1 MSAPQ
6 NIGPKRLVVG
16 AHYGVK
22 DWILQR
28 VTAVILVI
36 YTLVLGIGALVTP
49 EFTYENWVRL
59 FNFEVLSFPLGKLL
73 AMLAFISL
81 AYHAWIGVRD
91 IWMGYVKPTGI
102 RLALQVLTVLW
113 LVGSVVYAAQILWRI

>member
-22 DWILQR
+22 DWVLQR

-91 IWMGYVKPTGI
+91 IWMDYVKPTGI
-102 RLALQVLTVLW
+102 RLALEVLTVLW